1 MNKLKLPRGRN
12 RNTVT
17 LLLVCFLAAL
27 LLALNLLFPYAMRRS
42 NVYIDM
48 TPEGLYT
55 LTDAMKTE
63 VAELDTDVEVLFLA
77 PEDRLLDNSLLRY
90 VYIMCRK
97 LSDVNDRISVRTVD
111 LMQDPTAADRF
122 KTAQGTTISASD
134 VIVSSGDRFKI
145 LSSDSFF
152 STENEEIVAFNG
164 EYRLATAILSVTT
177 YAEGPYAYFAV
188 GNGEKYYIEGD
199 AGSDPTLSVFA
210 SQLRDVGLRVGKID
224 LETEEIPD
232 DCVLLIFAGTE
243 EDYDKGN
250 IYDFDSPS
258 PLKKLDKFLYEKKSV
273 MFFRSALAPSLPN
286 IEDYLAEWGIAFTST
301 RVTAPDESLANVTT
315 GVKTGER
322 LVAVYPDEDVDA
334 PAYAMIKDIASLA
347 TPPKVVISNATA
359 LEKTFV
365 STPVYTSASTSRSV
379 CPVFYAGASAKA
391 TDAQGYAVDA
401 KDGRYI
407 LAMMGM
413 EASLSA
419 GEHRYAYVFAAGS
432 TEMISNAYLGD
443 SAFGNGDVMASV
455 IRSISRT
462 DVYASGSVGGFDP
475 NSTAYGGKW
484 FDETHLSN
492 TGVNTV
498 VHSQTEWD
506 EYKQLK
512 TGSVVLLSIVIFI
525 LPVVVLP
532 ATAIVVLRR
541 RRNK

>member
-1 MNKLKLPRGRN
+1 MKKLRLPRGRS

-17 LLLVCFLAAL
+17 LLLVLCLAAL
-27 LLALNLLFPYAMRRS
+27 LLALNLILPHAMRRS

-55 LTDAMKTE
+55 LTDAMEQE
-63 VAELDTDVEVLFLA
+63 VAELTTDVEVLFLA
-77 PEDRLLDNSLLRY
+77 PEDRLLDDGLLRY

-97 LSDVNDRISVRTVD
+97 LSDVNPHISVRTVD
-111 LMQDPTAADRF
+111 LLHDPTAADGF
-122 KTAQGTTISASD
+122 KTAQGSRLSASD
-134 VIVSSGDRFKI
+134 VVVHSGERYKI

-152 STENEEIVAFNG
+152 STENNTLVAFNG

-188 GNGEKYYIEGD
+188 GHGESYYVEGD
-199 AGSDPTLSVFA
+199 AGSDPTLSAFA
-210 SQLRDVGLRVGKID
+210 AQLRDAGLRVGKVNLD
-224 LETEEIPD
+224 TEEIPD
-232 DCVLLIFAGTE
+232 DCVLLLFCGTE
-243 EDYDKGN
+243 TDYSAGD

-258 PLKKLDKFLYEKKSV
+258 PLKKLDEYLYEKKSV
-273 MFFRSALAPSLPN
+273 MFFRGALAEPLPN
-286 IEDYLAEWGIAFTST
+286 MEDYLSEWGIAFTSV
-301 RVTAPDESLANVTT
+301 RVTAPEESLADVTT
-315 GVKTGER
+315 GVKTGDR

-334 PAYAMIKDIASLA
+334 PAYAMIKDVASLA
-347 TPPKVVISNATA
+347 TPPKVVIAGATA

-365 STPVYTSASTSRSV
+365 TTPMYTSSSTSRSV
-379 CPVFYAGASAKA
+379 CPVFYAGESAKA
-391 TDAQGYAVDA
+391 TDKNGFAVDA

-413 EASLSA
+413 EATLSA
-419 GEHRYAYVFAAGS
+419 GEHRYSYVFAAGS
-432 TEMISNAYLGD
+432 TEMISNDYLGD

-455 IRSISRT
+455 IRSVSRT
-462 DVYASGSVGGFDP
+462 DVYASSAVGGFDP

-506 EYKQLK
+506 EYKQL
-512 TGSVVLLSIVIFI
+512 TRGSVVLLMIIIFVI
-525 LPVVVLP
+525 PVVVLP
-532 ATAIVVLRR
+532 ATAVVVLRR